1 MTLDSPCNPYNV
13 SFSFQFQCFISKTRK
28 CEEIKQVLCSLFIPG
43 FPLKPIPFSKSGQA
57 CALFELRFSIV
68 RQMLV
73 SPQHS

>member
-13 SFSFQFQCFISKTRK
+13 S
-28 CEEIKQVLCSLFIPG
+28 CEEIKQVFCSLFIPG

-57 CALFELRFSIV
+57 CALFDLRFSIV